1 MRKETIVNAPICPLF
16 TAHSDKEIICKS
28 HMTGA
33 DRVSLL
39 YWSKANLEM
48 QLTLFCGQNYKKC
61 EHYLSYKHFKWE
73 DE

>member
-1 MRKETIVNAPICPLF
+1 MRKETIVKAPICPLF
-16 TAHSDKEIICKS
+16 IAHSDKEIICKS

-48 QLTLFCGQNYKKC
+48 QLNLFCGQNYKKC